1 MTFSLAA
8 RCGRTGQVGVGA
20 VTAMRGVGKLV
31 CHARP
36 GVGAVATQATMNPY
50 YGYDG
55 LRRIPA
61 GESAQEALDELVSND
76 PGREV
81 RQCGIVDHSGG
92 SAAWTGSETPHFAGH
107 ITGENYAAQG
117 NRLVGRETLET
128 TIAAFEEHGSLP
140 LAERL
145 LLALEAGEATGA
157 DKEGARSANITVMGT
172 EEYPLWDVR
181 VDSAQ
186 DSVVELRKLFTEFE
200 EHLLPVIQ
208 GLPTRRDPVGESA
221 RREQGEA
228 VVLI

>member
-8 RCGRTGQVGVGA
+8 RCERTGQVGVGA

-36 GVGAVATQATMNPY
+36 GAGAVATQATMNPY

-55 LRRIPA
+55 LALISA
-61 GESAQEALDELVSND
+61 GKTAREVLDELVSKD

-81 RQCGIVDHSGG
+81 RQCGIVDRSGG
-92 SAAWTGSETPHFAGH
+92 SAAWTGSGTPHFAGH

-117 NRLVGRETLET
+117 NRLVGRETLEAA
-128 TIAAFEEHGSLP
+128 IEAFEGNGGLP

-145 LLALEAGEATGA
+145 LLAMEAGEATGA
-157 DKEGARSANITVMGT
+157 DKEGARSANITVMDN
-172 EEYPLWDVR
+172 EDYPIWDVR
-181 VDSAQ
+181 VDSAR

-208 GLPTRRDPVGESA
+208 GLPTRTDPVGESA
-221 RREQGEA
+221 RREQGQA
-228 VVLI
+228 V